1 MDPSCPLAAGRG
13 AGVGAGR
20 CGRESPWGPH
30 RPAGAGPLE
39 EEPSGDGEGSDGAVP
54 FGPARDLTL
63 GTKGP
68 AVGSGSHCGP
78 CKL

>member
-1 MDPSCPLAAGRG
+1 M
-13 AGVGAGR
+13 
-20 CGRESPWGPH
+20 
-30 RPAGAGPLE
+30 E